1 MKNND
6 FTQWQENIKSI
17 KIEDLN
23 DIIRTKIERQ
33 KRPKLFMTYK
43 PYLVGVLSTILIFTL
58 LVNLSPEF
66 YVFAASNK
74 IIAPIAELVKI
85 ANRNDIQSAF
95 DSDYAQEVNQ
105 KLSID
110 GHDLD
115 IAYVISDIYT
125 VNLFYKYTLN
135 GEETS
140 KQPSLVLQDQNGN
153 ELSHTSQFHYYEG
166 YVWIEFELDN
176 PNNFQPL
183 TLAIHS
189 NHQDVIKVVKTVI
202 PNSSMRA
209 FELIDKNIDKSFTV
223 NGQTIIVDKLEI
235 GAFQSRLSLHTDP
248 KITKTMGDIQLKLT
262 YRNVEADI
270 ISNGSVNGGYTI
282 QFAVGQLQ
290 QPGRIDIQITSAS
303 FISNEKTNIELNL
316 ETHKVTGLPDFLS
329 IKETRFEDSYLYI
342 DFMNKHGNYMSFSV
356 LNNTVMYSSSHDPI
370 KPELTTLILKTT
382 DFANPIVEIDLF
394 EAEKIYLDN
403 AKFSVKVE

>member
-209 FELIDKNIDKSFTV
+209 FELIDKNINKSFPV

-290 QPGRIDIQITSAS
+290 QPGRIDIQITSA
-303 FISNEKTNIELNL
+303 
-316 ETHKVTGLPDFLS
+316 FLS
-329 IKETRFEDSYLYI
+329 VMKKL
-342 DFMNKHGNYMSFSV
+342 V
-356 LNNTVMYSSSHDPI
+356 LN
-370 KPELTTLILKTT
+370 
-382 DFANPIVEIDLF
+382 
-394 EAEKIYLDN
+394 
-403 AKFSVKVE
+403 